1 MKIVFL
7 SLILLTLSGC
17 TVTRQAHVSEIDVP
31 NAVVR
36 LTWQQMVLQD
46 ARTDPYVAQ
55 GLANNACLQ
64 SGFGQAVA
72 YGQPVATCSLF
83 AGSLCLNTTFTL
95 SYQCQP
101 STPIIVQFY
110 PD

>member
-36 LTWQQMVLQD
+36 LTWQQMILQD
-46 ARTDPYVAQ
+46 ARTDPYVAR
-55 GLANNACLQ
+55 GWPIMLAYSLASVRLSLTDNQWQLVACL
-64 SGFGQAVA
+64 
-72 YGQPVATCSLF
+72 
-83 AGSLCLNTTFTL
+83 
-95 SYQCQP
+95 
-101 STPIIVQFY
+101 
-110 PD
+110 PDHYV